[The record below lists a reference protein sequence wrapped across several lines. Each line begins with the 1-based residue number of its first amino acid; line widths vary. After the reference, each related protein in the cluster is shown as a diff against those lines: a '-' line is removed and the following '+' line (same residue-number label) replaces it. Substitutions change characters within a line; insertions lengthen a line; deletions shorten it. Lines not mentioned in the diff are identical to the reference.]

1 MKQILLLI
9 ALLLMAAGA
18 SAQSSQ
24 WVAYNDHIRGS
35 TTGTNTSSWNLTGL
49 TVGNSGPMTN
59 FDTGALLPVTMSV
72 TNVTNGTT
80 VAGTF
85 SGPRAGTPAFQMFSN
100 KVDFSS
106 GTATALQMVGA
117 GKVAHAFTG
126 LDPAKRYSWHGTAVR
141 GNNYAARWT
150 LVEIAAAAYT
160 DAHTMLAT
168 GAFVTVN
175 IPTLP
180 ANAAVF
186 NSGENRAPGVVVGW
200 TNISPNPDGSIVI
213 YQATYRGPMPAGFNT
228 TAAADYGYA
237 IVADRLEEFSTGA
250 DTCVGIV
257 AESGNISVAERGLAT
272 FSISATGTPQT
283 IRWFR
288 SNDGGAN
295 YSQIAGANGSSYSI
309 PSVVVGDNGAKF
321 YASVSNSVCN
331 ISSAVKTLTVVADT
345 TPPTAL
351 LAALNT
357 NLTTIIISFSEPID
371 PGIDSSSFTVF
382 PTGTNPDDG
391 TISSTATV
399 VSGTNVL
406 ITVPGGTVTPGVN
419 YSVRI
424 LDVYDTAATPNIISP
439 YPTTLLLQQTVILF
453 TFNKTWRYDQSG
465 ANLGTAWR
473 GTFYNDSAWPS
484 GPGILGFETTTA
496 TWQFLTNIAPPLG
509 TNTMLALTNNLG
521 GGINFGGTN
530 VTITFYFRTTVD
542 IPTFNPASAI
552 MTLRGY
558 IDDGAALYVNGVEQF
573 RYNLATTSTSYTN
586 FSTANLAEATLV
598 VSNLTGFVQG
608 NNVIAVEVHQDA
620 IASSDIDWGMQL
632 EARVT
637 TFAPAGPRLVPSLN
651 GNTLTITWNGGGVFQ
666 RSSDIGSP
674 GNWVTIPGATS
685 PFVTNTTGGPLFFRV
700 VVP

>member
-1 MKQILLLI
+1 MKQILLLT
-9 ALLLMAAGA
+9 ALLLMTAGA
-18 SAQSSQ
+18 QAQTSQ
-24 WVAYNDHIRGS
+24 WVAYNDHIRGT
-35 TTGTNTSSWNLTGL
+35 TTGTNTSSWNLLGL
-49 TVGNSGPMTN
+49 TVGSSGPMTN

-80 VAGTF
+80 GAGTMLAPF
-85 SGPRAGTPAFQMFSN
+85 AGTPAFQMFSN
-100 KVDFSS
+100 KVDFTT
-106 GTATALQMVGA
+106 GANTALQMVGA
-117 GKVAHAFTG
+117 GKVAHAFSG
-126 LDPAKRYSWHGTAVR
+126 LDPSKRYSWHGTAVR
-141 GNNYAARWT
+141 GNNYSARWT
-150 LVEIAAAAYT
+150 LVEISAATYT
-160 DAHTMLAT
+160 DAHTMLTT

-200 TNISPNPDGSIVI
+200 TNITPNADGSIVI
-213 YQATYRGPMPAGFNT
+213 YQASYRGPMPAGFTT

-237 IVADRLEEFSTGA
+237 IVADRLEEFSTGV

-288 SNDGGAN
+288 SNNGGAN
-295 YSQIAGANGSSYSI
+295 YSLIAGANGSSYSI

-321 YASVSNSVCN
+321 YANVSNSLCN
-331 ISSAVKTLTVVADT
+331 VSSAVKTLTVVADT
-345 TPPTAL
+345 APPAAQ

-357 NLTTIIISFSEPID
+357 NLTMVTISFSEPID
-371 PGIDSSSFTVF
+371 SGIDSSSFTVF

-391 TISSTATV
+391 TIASTASV
-399 VSGTNVL
+399 VNGTNIV
-406 ITVPGGTVTPGVN
+406 ITIPGGTVTPGVN

-424 LDVYDTAATPNIISP
+424 LDVYDTAATPNLISP
-439 YPTTLLLQQTVILF
+439 YPTTLPLQQTVILF
-453 TFNKTWRYDQSG
+453 TFDKTWRYDQSG
-465 ANLGTAWR
+465 TDLGTAWKD
-473 GTFYNDSAWPS
+473 TFYDDSAWPS
-484 GPGILGFETTTA
+484 GPGVLGLETTAA
-496 TWQFLTNIAPPLG
+496 TLTFLSGINPPTG
-509 TNTMLALTNNLG
+509 TNTVLSLTNNTGAGL
-521 GGINFGGTN
+521 GGTN
-530 VTITFYFRTTVD
+530 VTFYFRTAVD
-542 IPTFNPASAI
+542 IPNFNPASAI

-558 IDDGAALYVNGVEQF
+558 IDDGAALYINGVERF
-573 RYNLATTSTSYTN
+573 RYNLVTNANYTR
-586 FSTANLAEATLV
+586 FSVANLPEATLV

-620 IASSDIDWGMQL
+620 MTSTDIDWGMQL

-637 TFAPAGPRLVPSLN
+637 TFGPSGPRLVPSLN
-651 GNTLTITWNGGGVFQ
+651 GNSLTISWNGGGTFQ
-666 RSSDIGSP
+666 RSSNISSP
-674 GNWVTIPGATS
+674 ANWVTIPGAAS